1 MYNYVK
7 KNSISTTDI
16 YVQLCKVI
24 LVFPRQIY
32 IQLCKQNTS
41 ISTTDILYCTIM

>member
-16 YVQLCKVI
+16 YMYNYVKKNC
-24 LVFPRQIY
+24 
-32 IQLCKQNTS
+32 
-41 ISTTDILYCTIM
+41 ISTTDISVQLCKEY